1 MNPDPAF
8 QLTSQIHPPLVP
20 RALKQRWA
28 QLIQKVYETDPLI
41 CTQCGGAMRII
52 SFMAQH

>member
-41 CTQCGGAMRII
+41 CTQWGGAMRII